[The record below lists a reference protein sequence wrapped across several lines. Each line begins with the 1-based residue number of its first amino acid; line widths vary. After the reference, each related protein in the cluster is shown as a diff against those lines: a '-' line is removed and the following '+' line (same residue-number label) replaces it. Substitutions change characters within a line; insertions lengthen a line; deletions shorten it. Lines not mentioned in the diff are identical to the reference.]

1 MVNGRLGDH
10 PLTDML
16 VHGKH
21 PFPKDMEKMLR
32 EILEFDPIFPDGKRY
47 YVDQVRWDQRFWE
60 WAKGKNLD
68 EGRCEMQN
76 ILKDLRKNKQ

>member
-1 MVNGRLGDH
+1 MVNGRLGDD

-21 PFPKDMEKMLR
+21 PFPKDIEKMLR
-32 EILEFDPIFPDGKRY
+32 EVLELDPEFPDGKRY
-47 YVDQVRWDQRFWE
+47 YVEQVRWLERISN

-68 EGRCEMQN
+68 EGRGELKK
-76 ILKDLRKNKQ
+76 ILEEVRKNKQ